1 MLFVLT
7 CSIQNHVIDFTRL
20 RDLNSLF
27 LMIDQGI
34 RNIQQYNQTH
44 FDFPMQ
50 VRANR
55 TMVFSIVIAWLWL
68 VLYFLYLVAYSPSY
82 REKTIKALLR
92 ARLGVAGHLS
102 TTPKWGNSAECFSNG
117 TSSKLAPACSSHCP
131 FNAER
136 QAGKL

>member
-1 MLFVLT
+1 M
-7 CSIQNHVIDFTRL
+7 DFTRL
-20 RDLNSLF
+20 RALSSLF
-27 LMIDQGI
+27 SMIDQGI

-50 VRANR
+50 VRASR

-82 REKTIKALLR
+82 REKAIKALLR
-92 ARLGVAGHLS
+92 DRLEVAGHLS
-102 TTPKWGNSAECFSNG
+102 TTLKWGNPAECFSNG
-117 TSSKLAPACSSHCP
+117 TSGRLAPACSSHCP

-136 QAGKL
+136 QGGKL